1 MRHMFEYTQNP
12 KSDKCYFVKVI
23 PKVLVFL
30 YHYTKAKLFVVKN
43 GVF

>member
-1 MRHMFEYTQNP
+1 MRHMLDAQNT

-23 PKVLVFL
+23 PKGLVFL

>member
-1 MRHMFEYTQNP
+1 MRHMFDMLKTP
-12 KSDKCYFVKVI
+12 DKGYFVKVI
-23 PKVLVFL
+23 PKGLVFL